1 MTQEELKELV
11 DKYPNNYELGEEV
24 RKFYFKNKEEENSNT
39 GMIWMGFL
47 FLAILLSLL
56 TWIIVV

>member
-1 MTQEELKELV
+1 MTQKELKELV

-39 GMIWMGFL
+39 GMLWMGFL

-56 TWIIVV
+56 TWIVVV

>member
-56 TWIIVV
+56 TWIVVV